1 MVHVDGVPGEE
12 GRRRRCYCAFVF
24 LGCRTVPRRI
34 YGSFAED
41 IGQPMKFGCSQR
53 DILAL
58 RQHGGKAT
66 GAALRGAPPVAQ
78 QASKEAPAA
87 LRRRASFDPAAGD
100 VYVQTRQDSFWLI
113 LAAPASPRER
123 TAFRRCPAPP
133 RSRRRS

>member
-53 DILAL
+53 DTLAL

-66 GAALRGAPPVAQ
+66 GAGLRGAPPVAQ

-87 LRRRASFDPAAGD
+87 LRRRASLESAASDG
-100 VYVQTRQDSFWLI
+100 YFQTRQDSFWLI

-123 TAFRRCPAPP
+123 TV
-133 RSRRRS
+133 

>member
-1 MVHVDGVPGEE
+1 MVHVDGVSGEAA
-12 GRRRRCYCAFVF
+12 RRRRCYCAFVF
-24 LGCRTVPRRI
+24 LGSRAVHI
-34 YGSFAED
+34 LIHGSFAED

-53 DILAL
+53 DTLAL

-87 LRRRASFDPAAGD
+87 LRRRASLESAASDG
-100 VYVQTRQDSFWLI
+100 YFQTRQDSFWLI

-123 TAFRRCPAPP
+123 TANKRAARVAE
-133 RSRRRS
+133 RAHRI